1 MTRWPNTDR
10 QNAVLTA
17 TLLCLSVA
25 MAAGAGEGLPD
36 MGVPFNGMT
45 TCAVVE
51 DGRTFDLDVFSIA
64 AWVRMR
70 QTDSSQ
76 VFVNRGVAGGL
87 FTLYLYQGNIRML
100 VEFEDGRYTHAHCP
114 VSTADR
120 WVHYL
125 GTYDGS
131 QIQLFVDGTLVAA
144 TKAVGRMPRSDAS
157 LYLGA
162 LGPHVRVLDGELED
176 VRIWNRA
183 LSAREATRVVRAEA
197 GGPLDTGLL
206 ARWKS
211 EDLED
216 SIWHGAFAGAPAATY
231 SEDVA
236 LAVQEVDGYRG
247 IWYSNQRQD
256 DEYVFKY
263 SGGLGTYCMKHL
275 PFAVYA
281 PEVNRTFFVYGGTT
295 TAGDTLLHMISYF
308 DHATQTVPRPRLLID
323 KMTSD
328 AHDNPVISL
337 DSDGHLW
344 VFSSSHG
351 TARPSYIFMSKEP
364 YDIDAFER
372 VLTTNFSYPQPHF
385 IPDKGFVFLHTLY
398 RDGGRS
404 LFQSV
409 SPDGR
414 QWSEPELISRI
425 ERGHYQVS
433 ATHGTK
439 VGTAFNMHPAPQ
451 GLNWRTNLYY
461 METDDCGRTWRTVAG
476 EPLAMPVTD
485 IASPAL
491 VYDYQSDGIVVYMK
505 EVVFDPEGRPV
516 IFFLTSKGWQSGP
529 VNDPRHWQTARW
541 TGQRWEINEV
551 VRVDNNYDSGS
562 LYIEGDDLWRVIGPG
577 GPGPQPYNTGGEM
590 EMWISRDRGRTWH
603 KSAELTRDSRFNHH
617 YARRVVNAHP
627 DFYALWAD
635 GHGREKSTSR
645 LYFTD
650 RDGTCVWRLP
660 EWMDGP
666 MVAPE
671 LAW

>member
-1 MTRWPNTDR
+1 MNDEEMGKHGW
-10 QNAVLTA
+10 AE
-17 TLLCLSVA
+17 CSSHCY
-25 MAAGAGEGLPD
+25 AALFRRCDDSG
-36 MGVPFNGMT
+36 GMT
-45 TCAVVE
+45 TFAVVE
-51 DGRTFDLDVFSIA
+51 DGGAFDLDAFSIS
-64 AWVRMR
+64 AWVRMH
-70 QTDSSQ
+70 QTDRSQ
-76 VFVNRGVAGGL
+76 VFVNRGSAGEL
-87 FTLYLYQGNIRML
+87 FTLYLYQGNVRML
-100 VEFEDGRYTHAHCP
+100 VEFEDSRYTHAHCP
-114 VSTADR
+114 VSAADR
-120 WVHYL
+120 WTHYL

-144 TKAVGRMPRSDAS
+144 TKAVGRIPRSDAP

-176 VRIWNRA
+176 VRIWDRA
-183 LSAREATRVVRAEA
+183 LSAREATDVARSQA
-197 GGPLDTGLL
+197 GGPLDQGLL

-211 EDLED
+211 EDLD
-216 SIWHGAFAGAPAATY
+216 DGVWHGGFAGAPAAVY
-231 SEDVA
+231 AKEA
-236 LAVQEVDGYRG
+236 ELAVQELDGYRG

-281 PEVNRTFFVYGGTT
+281 PEVNKTFFVYGGTT
-295 TAGDTLLHMISYF
+295 IAGDTLLHMISYF
-308 DHATQTVPRPRLLID
+308 DHTTQTVPRPRLLID

-328 AHDNPVISL
+328 AHDNPVISM
-337 DSDGHLW
+337 DSGGHLW

-351 TARPSYIFMSKEP
+351 TARPSYIFRSKEP
-364 YDIDAFER
+364 YDIDAFEL
-372 VLTTNFSYPQPHF
+372 VLTTNFSYPQPHY

-433 ATHGTK
+433 AAHGTK

-461 METDDCGRTWRTVAG
+461 MESDDFGRTWRTVTG
-476 EPLAMPVTD
+476 EVLPTPVTD
-485 IASPAL
+485 VAGPAL
-491 VYDYQSDGIVVYMK
+491 VYDCQSDGIVVYMK
-505 EVVFDPEGRPV
+505 EIVFDPEGRPV

-541 TGQRWEINEV
+541 TGQRWEISEV
-551 VRVDNNYDSGS
+551 ARVDNNYDSGS
-562 LYIEGDDLWRVIGPG
+562 LYIESDDLWRVIGPSG
-577 GPGPQPYNTGGEM
+577 TGPQPYNTGGEM

-603 KSAELTRDSRFNHH
+603 KSAELTHDSRFNHH
-617 YARRVVNAHP
+617 YARRVINAHP
-627 DFYALWAD
+627 GFYALWAD

-660 EWMDGP
+660 DRMDSLFA
-666 MVAPE
+666 APE
-671 LAW
+671 PAW